1 MQAGLPQVYTDFSA
15 LAAMRANAREDQ
27 EGTLDQVSRQ
37 FEALFLQMMLK
48 GMRSAGLGDGGL
60 MDSRQSDFYREM
72 YDKQI
77 AIDMAQTRGIGLAEV
92 IRRQLGGADAAA
104 RDGRGVGDYAA
115 TPITAMPARAREAQA
130 PVAQADPAGEVPALD
145 GTPAA
150 FVRTLWPAAEKAAAR
165 LGLAPEALLAQ
176 AALETGWGRHVM
188 RRAEG
193 SSSHNLFGIKAD
205 RRWSGDTVSSETT
218 EYRDGVALRTR
229 DRFRAYAS
237 FEQSFEDYV
246 DFVQRNPRY
255 REALRQ
261 TADPRAYFEALQ
273 AAGYATDPVYADK
286 IGRILGSETLR
297 DARRQA
303 VEDATAT

>member
-1 MQAGLPQVYTDFSA
+1 MQAPIPQVYTDFSA
-15 LAAMRANAREDQ
+15 LSAMRARAREDQ
-27 EGTLDQVSRQ
+27 QGTLDQVSRQ

-77 AIDMAQTRGIGLAEV
+77 AIDMAQTRGIGLADV
-92 IRRQLGGADAAA
+92 IKRQLGGADAAGQG
-104 RDGRGVGDYAA
+104 GRGVQDYAA
-115 TPITAMPARAREAQA
+115 TPITARPALAGQA
-130 PVAQADPAGEVPALD
+130 PAAAAGSAAVASASLD

-150 FVRTLWPAAEKAAAR
+150 FVRTLWPAAEKAGAR

-188 RRAEG
+188 RGGEG
-193 SSSHNLFGIKAD
+193 ASSHNLFGIKAD

-229 DRFRAYAS
+229 DQFRAYAS

-286 IGRILGSETLR
+286 IGRILDSDTLR
-297 DARRQA
+297 NARQQA

>member
-27 EGTLDQVSRQ
+27 EATLDQVSRQ

-48 GMRSAGLGDGGL
+48 GMRAGGLGDGGL

-77 AIDMAQTRGIGLAEV
+77 AIDMAQTRGIGLAEM
-92 IRRQLGGADAAA
+92 IRRQLGGAAAA
-104 RDGRGVGDYAA
+104 AQGSRGVPDYAA
-115 TPITAMPARAREAQA
+115 APITARPPGAVQDSAPASAAGTA
-130 PVAQADPAGEVPALD
+130 AGSADLD

-188 RRAEG
+188 RGEG
-193 SSSHNLFGIKAD
+193 GSSHNLFGIKAD
-205 RRWSGDTVSSETT
+205 RRWGGDTVSSETL
-218 EYRDGVALRTR
+218 EYRDGVALRSR
-229 DRFRAYAS
+229 ADFRAYAS
-237 FEQSFEDYV
+237 FEHSFQDYV

-286 IGRILGSETLR
+286 VGRILDGETLR
-297 DARRQA
+297 NARQQA
-303 VEDATAT
+303 VEGATAT